1 MQFISSFVFC
11 KKIVFPLW
19 GFEKFPDERC
29 VAANFKT
36 IIRPSLAENNI
47 CSALP
52 SKVLE
57 SSLNFKLSSCLFN
70 YPHVCLT
77 ILIHHPPTR
86 AARFF
91 STRCHDTSD
100 SCYGARFEVK
110 YQFGGRD
117 LGSESPKTGKMKN
130 PPHATAFLISA
141 LLCCRYYVRSGSPDR
156 RANSYFMRPV

>member
-1 MQFISSFVFC
+1 MSTKIVVQIKIIWRNDKQLDTILRYWKQGDWIKYVHIFLMQFISSFVFC

-36 IIRPSLAENNI
+36 IIRPSFAENNI

-70 YPHVCLT
+70 YSNPSPSHESGK
-77 ILIHHPPTR
+77 IL
-86 AARFF
+86 F
-91 STRCHDTSD
+91 
-100 SCYGARFEVK
+100 
-110 YQFGGRD
+110 
-117 LGSESPKTGKMKN
+117 N
-130 PPHATAFLISA
+130 PVPWHFWQLLWSA
-141 LLCCRYYVRSGSPDR
+141 LRGEISIR
-156 RANSYFMRPV
+156 R